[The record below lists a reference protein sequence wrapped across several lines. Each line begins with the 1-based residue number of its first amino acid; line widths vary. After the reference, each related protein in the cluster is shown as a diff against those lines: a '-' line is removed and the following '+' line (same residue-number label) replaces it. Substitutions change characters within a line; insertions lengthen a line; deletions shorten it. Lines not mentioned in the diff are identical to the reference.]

1 MITVPINDLEGLL
14 EAVEGFFGPEISQPM
29 TSEIEEGR
37 LTKLNKF
44 AASIKAVLN
53 KQRSEE
59 AAAKSIYEA
68 TEAQLDEEDK
78 ENLQEMLDNDVHDCV
93 SVEGSDTNNAG
104 RDEQILLLVR
114 KLGETG
120 VRRRLREGFEGKLDV

>member
-1 MITVPINDLEGLL
+1 MITVPIDDLEGLL
-14 EAVEGFFGPEISQPM
+14 AALEGFFGPEVFVEVDN
-29 TSEIEEGR
+29 SEKRIRDLAVHGTA
-37 LTKLNKF
+37 LKT
-44 AASIKAVLN
+44 VLN

-68 TEAQLDEEDK
+68 TEAQLDEADK

-93 SVEGSDTNNAG
+93 SEEGSDTNNAG

-114 KLGETG
+114 ELGETE
-120 VRRRLREGFEGKLDV
+120 VRRRLREGFEGRLNV

>member
-1 MITVPINDLEGLL
+1 MITIPIEDVEGLL
-14 EAVEGFFGPEISQPM
+14 SAIEAFFGPEVFMPTTISEP
-29 TSEIEEGR
+29 R
-37 LTKLNKF
+37 LSALHKHGAQLKNL
-44 AASIKAVLN
+44 ID

-68 TEAQLDEEDK
+68 TEAQLDEADK

-104 RDEQILLLVR
+104 RDEQILLLV
-114 KLGETG
+114 KALGEME
-120 VRRRLREGFEGKLDV
+120 VRRRLREGFARRLNV

>member
-1 MITVPINDLEGLL
+1 MITVPINDLQGLL
-14 EAVEGFFGPEISQPM
+14 EAVEGFFGSDVFTEIDHREKKILSLAVH
-29 TSEIEEGR
+29 GAV
-37 LTKLNKF
+37 LK
-44 AASIKAVLN
+44 AALN

-68 TEAQLDEEDK
+68 TEAQLDEADK

-114 KLGETG
+114 ELGETE
-120 VRRRLREGFEGKLDV
+120 VRRRLREGFEGRLNV

>member
-14 EAVEGFFGPEISQPM
+14 EAVEGFFDPKISQPM
-29 TSEIEEGR
+29 TSEIQEGR

-114 KLGETG
+114 KLGETE